1 MRQSGFCAAVRGGL
15 KKASDEPPPRQI
27 WLLQRKTSKVGD
39 GLAKTTGW
47 IRRTLL
53 KRRNVKMLAG
63 VSYEKIDDA
72 GVRVAH
78 DGGLRV
84 QKRHAGIVD
93 PPVQSHTPIHDG
105 SNAHE

>member
-1 MRQSGFCAAVRGGL
+1 VGHRPDLRRRGGL
-15 KKASDEPPPRQI
+15 KKPADEPPPRQV

-72 GVRVAH
+72 GLHMRLGDEA
-78 DGGLRV
+78 
-84 QKRHAGIVD
+84 KC
-93 PPVQSHTPIHDG
+93 STSTP
-105 SNAHE
+105 S